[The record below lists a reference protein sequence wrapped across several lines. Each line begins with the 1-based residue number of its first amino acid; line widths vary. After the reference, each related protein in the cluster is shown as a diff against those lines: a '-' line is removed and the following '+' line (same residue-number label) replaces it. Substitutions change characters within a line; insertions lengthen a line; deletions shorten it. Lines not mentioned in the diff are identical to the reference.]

1 MSVKTSSSIIQ
12 KLIENAGSTTQS
24 LGMGRVIG
32 KVFAYLYFSETPRCM
47 TDMQR
52 DLKISKGSASMT
64 IRQLQ
69 DWHAI
74 ERVERVKE
82 RREFYVA
89 SQSFGRIVK
98 NAVADLVSTK
108 MTTYRHILADIQR
121 EVAEMPDCVDN
132 KTFLKERL
140 GRLNQF
146 QDRVAAT
153 WDNPLVKALLR

>member
-1 MSVKTSSSIIQ
+1 MSLETNSTIIQ
-12 KLIENAGSTTQS
+12 KLIDNAGSTTQS

-52 DLKISKGSASMT
+52 DLKISKGSASMN

-69 DWHAI
+69 EWRAIKKI
-74 ERVERVKE
+74 ERPEERK
-82 RREFYVA
+82 EFYVA
-89 SQSFGRIVK
+89 SESFGRIIK

-108 MTTYRHILADIQR
+108 MAAYRDILQDVQDELEA
-121 EVAEMPDCVDN
+121 VPDSVGN
-132 KTFLKERL
+132 KAFLAERL
-140 GRLNQF
+140 ARLDIF
-146 QDRVAAT
+146 HDRVATT